1 MDQKINGNKTIRNK
15 TSRNKTSRNRVDSN
29 KRSNSM
35 TSHKSANN
43 RRPNMATKKKKKSLF
58 STIIKF
64 VVYQVVFGI
73 IIAPVM
79 LLYGPFENAK
89 SRFVGTAMNSM
100 HYQFLATTFLSQE
113 KIDKILG
120 KAEID
125 ESAQVQDDN
134 LVSVPTKNDNTIK
147 CELLE
152 NNKNFIGHV
161 LTITDPRRI
170 HIGYT
175 SKLNDANKV
184 GETTS
189 QIAISNNAI
198 AAINGGAFTD
208 ESNSQQWTANGG
220 TPSGVIV
227 RDGKVMYDDLNGKKS
242 GMIAMSKGK
251 LIIGKYSLKELQT
264 LGATEA
270 VSYNTTLLVSKGNMT
285 PMNGDGGAGSSPV
298 TLIGQRKDGSI
309 ILVVLDSK
317 IEGSRINGAT
327 LKEAQEVMYKLKCV
341 TAGTLDGGK
350 SATMF
355 YKDDVINNPSYA
367 YGERSIPTAIIVK

>member
-1 MDQKINGNKTIRNK
+1 MDQKINGNKTRNK
-15 TSRNKTSRNRVDSN
+15 VAGNKAV
-29 KRSNSM
+29 
-35 TSHKSANN
+35 NN
-43 RRPNMATKKKKKSLF
+43 RRTNRNIKKKKKSLLN
-58 STIIKF
+58 TVIKF
-64 VVYQVVFGI
+64 VLYQVVFGI
-73 IIAPVM
+73 IIAPIM

-100 HYQFLATTFLSQE
+100 HYRFLATTFLSQDR
-113 KIDKILG
+113 IDKILG
-120 KAEID
+120 KASTD
-125 ESAQVQDDN
+125 EVDQTQDDN

-152 NNKNFIGHV
+152 NNRNFIGHV
-161 LTITDPRRI
+161 LTIADPRRI

-189 QIAISNNAI
+189 QIALNNNAI

-220 TPSGVIV
+220 TPSGVII
-227 RDGKVMYDDLNGKKS
+227 RDGKVIYDDLNGKKA
-242 GMIAMSKGK
+242 GMVAMSKGK
-251 LIIGKYSLKELQT
+251 LIIGKYTLKELQSQ
-264 LGATEA
+264 GVSEA

-285 PMNGDGGAGSSPV
+285 PMNGDGGEGSSPR

-317 IEGSRINGAT
+317 IEGARIAAT
-327 LKEAQEVMYKLKCV
+327 LKEAQEVMYKLQCV